1 MVGLNQKKMV
11 SKEITQIELIKMI
24 LDHAEED
31 QMLYE
36 VIYLG
41 LKKMKE
47 DSELIPHEAL
57 SLASFDLIGL

>member
-1 MVGLNQKKMV
+1 MGLTKIKM
-11 SKEITQIELIKMI
+11 SKEPKEQIELIKMI

-57 SLASFDLIGL
+57 SLASYDLLGV

>member
-1 MVGLNQKKMV
+1 MNKK
-11 SKEITQIELIKMI
+11 ITQIELIKMV
-24 LDHAEED
+24 LDHAEKHGFT
-31 QMLYE
+31 YE

-57 SLASFDLIGL
+57 SLASYDLIGL